1 MQNNRKRLSLLQNA
15 SSEGEKLIVAITYLL
30 YDTVT
35 AIGSEVDTIDNS
47 LTEVYFWFNSV
58 FDDELNS
65 R

>member
-1 MQNNRKRLSLLQNA
+1 MQNNRKRLSLLQNV
-15 SSEGEKLIVAITYLL
+15 SSGGGKPVVAITYLL

-35 AIGSEVDTIDNS
+35 AIGSEADTIDRS